1 VRTDGDRL
9 RDAIKAIDRCLSQAE
24 RGRVVFETDQLVQVW
39 MVHHLEILGEA
50 CRAVT
55 AELRAAHPE
64 VPWAAI
70 VGMRN
75 VLAHDYFGIDLAE
88 VWSTVERDLPP
99 LRAQLAAAVARLPE
113 APPT

>member
-1 VRTDGDRL
+1 VRSDGDRL
-9 RDAIKAIDRCLSQAE
+9 RDAIEAIDRCLSQAE
-24 RGRVVFETDQLVQVW
+24 RGREVFETDPLVQVW
-39 MVHHLEILGEA
+39 MVHHLEIVGEA

-99 LRAQLAAAVARLPE
+99 LRAQLAAAVAHIPE
-113 APPT
+113 APST